1 MQCTCLPVCFRWPF
15 SRLVHICCFHWKVFG
30 MTDATFRVGERIKQ
44 PVPSPLPGHINEPWP
59 VNLNSCRW
67 GWSVHLLPDFSFPN
81 TITKKISKLK
91 TEKTTTNN
99 QVVRQAGGRFLN
111 YNMPCTQVKYA
122 VQQGSQQRNQV
133 WIYFCYLGCSFS
145 KKQRNSLRSVYTPA
159 TTNRW

>member
-1 MQCTCLPVCFRWPF
+1 MAFF
-15 SRLVHICCFHWKVFG
+15 
-30 MTDATFRVGERIKQ
+30 
-44 PVPSPLPGHINEPWP
+44 PS
-59 VNLNSCRW
+59 CA
-67 GWSVHLLPDFSFPN
+67 HLLFSLEGIWNDWCNFQGGREN
-81 TITKKISKLK
+81 KAASSIAITWPHKWAVACKPKQLRVKCSFAAWLLISKHNYKKISKLK